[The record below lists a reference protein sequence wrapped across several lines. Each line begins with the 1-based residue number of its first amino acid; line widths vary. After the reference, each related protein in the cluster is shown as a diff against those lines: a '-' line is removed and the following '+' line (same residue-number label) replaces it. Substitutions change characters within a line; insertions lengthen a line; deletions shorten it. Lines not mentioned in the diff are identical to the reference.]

1 MTTGNTIEEFDD
13 VGKVHAV
20 INDDFS
26 VVFDEG
32 ESYKQNKVG
41 RTDVLCGPYRLP
53 DNKDVIVNQL

>member
-32 ESYKQNKVG
+32 ESYK
-41 RTDVLCGPYRLP
+41 
-53 DNKDVIVNQL
+53 

>member
-1 MTTGNTIEEFDD
+1 LSDKVAQLCCVSDIGLREHYIKSSWMTTGNTIEEFDD

-32 ESYKQNKVG
+32 ESYK
-41 RTDVLCGPYRLP
+41 
-53 DNKDVIVNQL
+53 